1 MEIKQGPLTQL
12 VEDWLN
18 DQARTEGSKATYRRA
33 FAVYNKWIIRNT
45 HAQNALGATRDDV
58 VRFKASLEARLCDNT
73 VFNYMVVVKG
83 FHRYAYRLGKMR
95 TDPTQG
101 IRVKAPRKMHRKKPL
116 NDEQKFQLMASLD
129 LTIKRGRRDRLILLL
144 MLQAG
149 LRCVEVS
156 RLNYG
161 DLYYEYNA
169 YRLRLQRK
177 GHTAKDTVIRLRHD
191 LGHELA
197 EFLDDKSTNEMP
209 MFASLSTKNRDAIV
223 RLSPEE
229 VSDIVTRCMKKAG
242 VFGKQLG
249 PHSLRHTYGCD
260 LVKKGVP
267 LEDIQLLLGHTSP
280 ATTMI
285 YAIDAKEQKLEESN
299 PAELLDRL

>member
-45 HAQNALGATRDDV
+45 HAQNALGATREDV
-58 VRFKASLEARLCDNT
+58 VRFKASLEGRLSDNT
-73 VFNYMVVVKG
+73 VFNYMIVVKS
-83 FHRYAYRLGKMR
+83 FNRYACRVGKMHS
-95 TDPTQG
+95 DIVSG
-101 IRVKAPRKMHRKKPL
+101 IRVKAPKKLHRKKPL
-116 NDEQKFQLMASLD
+116 TEEQKFRLMASLD

-223 RLSPEE
+223 RLSSEE
-229 VSDIVTRCMKKAG
+229 VSDIVTRRMKEAG

-267 LEDIQLLLGHTSP
+267 LEDIQLLMGHSSP

-285 YAIDAKEQKLEESN
+285 YAIDAKEQRIEKNN

>member
-1 MEIKQGPLTQL
+1 M
-12 VEDWLN
+12 
-18 DQARTEGSKATYRRA
+18 
-33 FAVYNKWIIRNT
+33 
-45 HAQNALGATRDDV
+45 
-58 VRFKASLEARLCDNT
+58 
-73 VFNYMVVVKG
+73 
-83 FHRYAYRLGKMR
+83 
-95 TDPTQG
+95 
-101 IRVKAPRKMHRKKPL
+101 
-116 NDEQKFQLMASLD
+116 
-129 LTIKRGRRDRLILLL
+129 
-144 MLQAG
+144 
-149 LRCVEVS
+149 
-156 RLNYG
+156 
-161 DLYYEYNA
+161 
-169 YRLRLQRK
+169 
-177 GHTAKDTVIRLRHD
+177 
-191 LGHELA
+191 
-197 EFLDDKSTNEMP
+197 
-209 MFASLSTKNRDAIV
+209 